1 MNTAIKAGIVIALLI
16 AAAGILALKNWPQ
29 SSATAEPTAVESPKP
44 APASA
49 SLPRLLDLGA
59 GKCIPCKMMAPILEK
74 LDKAYRGKAMIIYL
88 DVRYHREKAI
98 GFGINGIPTQIFF
111 DKNGKEV
118 YRHIG
123 FMNEAAIVAQFK
135 KMGVE

>member
-1 MNTAIKAGIVIALLI
+1 VVRKPAVAVLI
-16 AAAGILALKNWPQ
+16 AALIVTGALMPVLPAEAKDYSPGMPIPAKGM
-29 SSATAEPTAVESPKP
+29 ATM
-44 APASA
+44 
-49 SLPRLLDLGA
+49 LDIGA
-59 GKCIPCKMMAPILEK
+59 ATCIPCKMMAPILEK
-74 LDKAYRGKAMIIYL
+74 LVMTYRGKAMIIYL

-123 FMNEAAIVAQFK
+123 FMNEAAIVAQYK

>member
-1 MNTAIKAGIVIALLI
+1 MGKKSAVAVFIVTLVVIGALMHLSPAGAKDYGPGMPIPAKGMVTMLDIG
-16 AAAGILALKNWPQ
+16 AA
-29 SSATAEPTAVESPKP
+29 T
-44 APASA
+44 
-49 SLPRLLDLGA
+49 
-59 GKCIPCKMMAPILEK
+59 CIPCKMMAPILEK
-74 LDKAYRGKAMIIYL
+74 LDKTYRGKAAIIYL

-98 GFGINGIPTQIFF
+98 SFGINGIPTQIFF